1 MISYRPLWKTMEQK
15 GISQYYLLQNG
26 IDNRVLNSLKHDKN
40 ITALTLEKICNVVDC
55 TPNEV
60 IEFIAE

>member
-1 MISYRPLWKTMEQK
+1 MDKK

-26 IDNRVLNSLKHDKN
+26 LDNRVLNSLRHNKN
-40 ITALTLEKICNVVDC
+40 ITALTLEKICYVLDC

-60 IEFIAE
+60 IEFIKED